1 MSGFRIKLDQLGW
14 YCEPLIHS
22 IRDERFFSWVTK
34 FNEEVVRTDV
44 RIKSKIMVKT
54 SAATDISTQKP
65 IVKYSLLQKKFIH
78 PRIVHR
84 GYGPCRCRPGKNHG

>member
-1 MSGFRIKLDQLGW
+1 VKADLRIQAK
-14 YCEPLIHS
+14 
-22 IRDERFFSWVTK
+22 K
-34 FNEEVVRTDV
+34 
-44 RIKSKIMVKT
+44 MVET

-84 GYGPCRCRPGKNHG
+84 GYEPCRCRPGKNHG